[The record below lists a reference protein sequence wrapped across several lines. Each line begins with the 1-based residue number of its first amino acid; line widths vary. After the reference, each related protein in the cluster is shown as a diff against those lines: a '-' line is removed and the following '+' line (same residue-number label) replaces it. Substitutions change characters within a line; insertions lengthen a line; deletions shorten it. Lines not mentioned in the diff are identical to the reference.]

1 MARRKKSSGSSV
13 GEYAF
18 IIGVIIA
25 VVLGIAGSYM
35 GAAALAWLTSIL
47 VVLGLVVGYMNVV
60 GKDTKEF
67 LLVATVLIIAVF
79 AGGASDALGG
89 VVYIGAFL
97 KGIFNA
103 VLAFTIAATI
113 IVGLKDVFLLAK
125 SDK

>member
-1 MARRKKSSGSSV
+1 MARKKSSNGSV

-25 VVLGIAGSYM
+25 VILGIAGAYM
-35 GAAALAWLTSIL
+35 GNVALAWLTSIL
-47 VVLGLVVGYMNVV
+47 VVLGLIVGYLNVA
-60 GKDTKEF
+60 GKDTKDF

-79 AGGASDALGG
+79 AGGASNALGG

-103 VLAFTIAATI
+103 ILAFTIAATI
-113 IVGLKDVFLLAK
+113 VVGLKEVFALAK
-125 SDK
+125 AK